1 MLKPKDKVPEIEVDL
16 VNNTRWALN
25 DQKPKHFTMVV
36 FYRGKHCP
44 VCKTYL
50 QELQK
55 KISQFTKRGIN
66 VIAISS
72 DTKEKAKATYEEWK
86 VADLPIGYGFD
97 IEAARDWRLFI
108 SNGINDEPKTFI
120 EPGLFLIRPDKTLYS
135 ASIQSMPFARPQ
147 FDDLLKAL
155 DYIIGKDY
163 PPRGDA

>member
-55 KISQFTKRGIN
+55 KISQFTERGVN

-72 DTKEKAKATYEEWK
+72 DTKEKALASYEEWK
-86 VADLPIGYGFD
+86 VADVPIGYDFN
-97 IEAARDWRLFI
+97 IEAAREWRLFI
-108 SNGINDEPKTFI
+108 SKGIKDEPETFI
-120 EPGLFLIRPDKTLYS
+120 EPGLFLIRPDCTLYS

-147 FDDLLKAL
+147 FDDLLKAI
-155 DYIIGKDY
+155 DYIVDKEY
-163 PPRGDA
+163 PPRGEA